1 MDKNVLGS
9 GDEEEKR
16 KKIEEEYVS
25 WIESAAREVA
35 MMLKSLEVEE
45 IKKRINF
52 YEKCLKSP
60 ASMHLSFETEREDE
74 IEKIVGKDRLKD
86 IILLKTEA
94 VIFAPTIFPPFSG
107 SFDYGI
113 AMHRRFFLRGLW
125 FSIMALN
132 EAYFK
137 LAAEFMLRY
146 VLEHELI
153 QGEMYKELAT
163 QHIKSI
169 SPEMKGVFHE
179 EARIK
184 AIQRSG
190 ISTEELDQE
199 RNLIFDLSFKSPM
212 IPTGFAAVSL
222 FKYLEENWEKVKCF
236 GIPSQNE
243 TEKELEKASTEFVN
257 WLDFSFNAYRAF
269 LKELKEEMSMT
280 GAEYGSVII

>member
-1 MDKNVLGS
+1 MS
-9 GDEEEKR
+9 SRFEEEEEKR
-16 KKIEEEYVS
+16 KKSEEEYVS
-25 WIESAAREVA
+25 WVEFVAREVA
-35 MMLKSLEVEE
+35 VMLKNLEVNE
-45 IKKRINF
+45 ITKRIDF

-60 ASMHLSFETEREDE
+60 ASMHLPFESEREEE

-94 VIFAPTIFPPFSG
+94 VIFAPSTFSPFSN

-125 FSIMALN
+125 FSIIALN

-137 LAAEFMLRY
+137 LATESMLRY

-153 QGEMYKELAT
+153 QGELYNELAT

-169 SPEMKGVFHE
+169 SPKMKAVFHE

-190 ISTEELDQE
+190 VSTEELDRE
-199 RNLIFDLSFKSPM
+199 RNLISDLSFKSPM

-236 GIPSQNE
+236 GIPSQTE

-280 GAEYGSVII
+280 GAEYGSEIV